1 MKRVHYIDNYLINPQ
16 HPVTV
21 NLIGAGGTGSQ
32 VLTCLA
38 RLDTALRGL
47 GHPGLFVTLYD
58 SDIVTEANIGRQLFS
73 PSDIGLNKAQC
84 LVTRMNNFFGND
96 WKAVPDIYPAAL
108 KDARRDNL
116 ANIMITCTDNIKS
129 RLDLWN
135 ILKAVPVSE
144 YRSHETP
151 LYWMDFGNTQDT
163 GQVVLGTVP
172 KKIRQP
178 ESKLYETVESLKV
191 ITRYVKYARVKEK
204 DSGPSCSLA
213 EALEKQDL
221 FINSTLAQL
230 GCNILW
236 KMFRN
241 GMIEIYRGLWL
252 LSWFVKEFGTADAID
267 AKEKGMA
274 PEALLDERIRDLPAG
289 SDGLL
294 LQPYWTAGILH
305 PDSLGAVIGFSD
317 YHTRYHFYRAIIE
330 GLCLELYMALRIM
343 EDRSGLTIHE
353 IRIGGGGAKSDVVCQ
368 IAADVFGLPVVR
380 SQTHEACSIG
390 SSMVAFVAKGVFADF
405 DAAAK
410 AMVHVKDTFQPNE
423 RNHEVYNDIYEQAYR
438 KIYPRLRSLVWKK
451 AFMLSYCASWVM
463 KNMFS

>member
-47 GHPGLFVTLYD
+47 GHPGLFITVYD

-96 WKAVPDIYPAAL
+96 WKAIPDIYPAIL

-116 ANIMITCTDNIKS
+116 ANITITCTDNIKS

-151 LYWMDFGNTQDT
+151 LYWMDFGNMQNT
-163 GQVVLGTVP
+163 GQVILGTVP

-178 ESKLYETVESLKV
+178 ASKLYETVESLKV

-241 GMIEIYRGLWL
+241 GMIEHHGLYL
-252 LSWFVKEFGTADAID
+252 NLSTMK
-267 AKEKGMA
+267 MN
-274 PEALLDERIRDLPAG
+274 P
-289 SDGLL
+289 
-294 LQPYWTAGILH
+294 
-305 PDSLGAVIGFSD
+305 
-317 YHTRYHFYRAIIE
+317 IE
-330 GLCLELYMALRIM
+330 
-343 EDRSGLTIHE
+343 
-353 IRIGGGGAKSDVVCQ
+353 V
-368 IAADVFGLPVVR
+368 
-380 SQTHEACSIG
+380 
-390 SSMVAFVAKGVFADF
+390 
-405 DAAAK
+405 
-410 AMVHVKDTFQPNE
+410 
-423 RNHEVYNDIYEQAYR
+423 
-438 KIYPRLRSLVWKK
+438 
-451 AFMLSYCASWVM
+451 
-463 KNMFS
+463 